1 MRNLIKC
8 CRVISIEAWFINY
21 LRSDNF
27 STRVFF
33 LWLIQTEFYLGAV
46 IKSKKGN
53 FCGHSDS
60 FSKRVNKPI
69 LLKFINISSHDFIRQ
84 LSKLMM
90 DIIKPFVTNNI

>member
-53 FCGHSDS
+53 FAAIVTLFQKG
-60 FSKRVNKPI
+60 
-69 LLKFINISSHDFIRQ
+69 LINLFYLSSLIFQVMIS
-84 LSKLMM
+84 
-90 DIIKPFVTNNI
+90 